1 MIDIMILNSEKKTDT
16 NKVHETSMATLLLGK
31 TGIDFKFASSK
42 PILFRLKKKFMNED
56 YFYFQGGSSSL
67 EIPKFNT
74 EWKVISFS

>member
-1 MIDIMILNSEKKTDT
+1 MIDIMILNSEKKT
-16 NKVHETSMATLLLGK
+16 NKVYETSMTTLLLGK

-74 EWKVISFS
+74 EWKVISFY